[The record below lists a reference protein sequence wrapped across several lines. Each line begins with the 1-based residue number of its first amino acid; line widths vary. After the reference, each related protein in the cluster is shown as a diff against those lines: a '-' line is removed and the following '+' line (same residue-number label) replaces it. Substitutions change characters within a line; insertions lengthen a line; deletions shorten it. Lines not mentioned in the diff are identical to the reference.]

1 MRFLSLSEEAGIRKI
16 CAPMSIRN
24 VIVEFLS
31 MWKSRRVKASTTCF
45 VALIVNPQMFLNC
58 QERTF
63 LLNFVKNFFCIYDML
78 FKSIICLLRYCDQNV
93 SFTLLVEKTTFFSSI
108 SCFQFYF
115 SLHWNFYWHFQG
127 YNEVVCCW
135 NRILSVT
142 SATASRKYS
151 SYLSVW

>member
-1 MRFLSLSEEAGIRKI
+1 
-16 CAPMSIRN
+16 MSIRN

-63 LLNFVKNFFCIYDML
+63 LLNFIKIFFCIYDML
-78 FKSIICLLRYCDQNV
+78 LKHHLPLEVLRSKRV
-93 SFTLLVEKTTFFSSI
+93 VHLLVEKTTFFSSI